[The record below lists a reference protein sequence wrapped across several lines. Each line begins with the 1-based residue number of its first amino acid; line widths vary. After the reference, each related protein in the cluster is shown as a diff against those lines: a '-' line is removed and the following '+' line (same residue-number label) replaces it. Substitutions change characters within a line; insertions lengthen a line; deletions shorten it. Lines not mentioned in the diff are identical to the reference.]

1 MQRRVPLFALML
13 AGCTLA
19 QADVFRWVDDHGVPH
34 YSDQW
39 VPGSEVIK
47 TAKAHPESAGF
58 AVQSSESR
66 SAQAAKTAAQLNGQ
80 ENKTAVQQDVAKT
93 RAAQCKRAQE
103 AYTDSVTHRRVYK
116 TDATGARNY
125 LSDADIDAYREQTR
139 KAVQDLCGSVPVI
152 DPNQPI
158 EPQPLPEPK
167 VNPADATSE

>member
-1 MQRRVPLFALML
+1 MLRRLTVITLML
-13 AGCTLA
+13 TGCTLA

-39 VPGSEVIK
+39 VPGSTVIK
-47 TAKAHPESAGF
+47 TARAHPDSPSF
-58 AVQSSESR
+58 
-66 SAQAAKTAAQLNGQ
+66 AAQSPEARSGQ
-80 ENKTAVQQDVAKT
+80 TSKAAAQMAEQDNKSAVQQDVAKT
-93 RAAQCKRAQE
+93 RAAQCKKAQE
-103 AYTDSVTHRRVYK
+103 AYTDSVTHRRVFK
-116 TDATGARNY
+116 TDASGARNY
-125 LSDADIDAYREQTR
+125 LSDSDIDAYREQTR

>member
-1 MQRRVPLFALML
+1 MLRRVPVIALML

-19 QADVFRWVDDHGVPH
+19 QADVYRWVDDHGVPH

-39 VPGSEVIK
+39 MPGSEVIK
-47 TAKAHPESAGF
+47 TAKLHPESAGF
-58 AVQSSESR
+58 AMQSTESR
-66 SAQAAKTAAQLNGQ
+66 NAQATKTAAQVADRDNRS
-80 ENKTAVQQDVAKT
+80 AVQQDVAKT
-93 RAAQCKRAQE
+93 RAAQCKKAQD

-116 TDATGARNY
+116 TDSKGARDY
-125 LSDADIDAYREQTR
+125 LSDSELDTYREQTR

-152 DPNQPI
+152 DPNHPI

>member
-19 QADVFRWVDDHGVPH
+19 HADVFRWVDDHGVPH

-47 TAKAHPESAGF
+47 TAKVHPESGGF
-58 AVQSSESR
+58 AVQSSEPRNTQS
-66 SAQAAKTAAQLNGQ
+66 AKTAAQLADQ
-80 ENKTAVQQDVAKT
+80 QNKNAVQQDVTKT
-93 RAAQCKRAQE
+93 RAAQCKRAQD

-125 LSDADIDAYREQTR
+125 LSDADLDSYREQTR

-152 DPNQPI
+152 DPNHPI
-158 EPQPLPEPK
+158 EPQPVPEPK